1 MESCDFDNHI
11 LPEIE
16 LFFMF
21 TFQMK
26 AVKPAIK
33 VTMRLSAAGTATR

>member
-11 LPEIE
+11 LPD
-16 LFFMF
+16 FMF

-26 AVKPAIK
+26 AIKPAIK